1 MTQNEKRTY
10 WQQHLQDWSKSQLSQ
25 KAYCQSHNLSL
36 ATFGYWRKRL
46 AETAAPRKLIPLATS
61 TVTASVNIYLPG
73 GIYLEVPA
81 GAVADILPV
90 VYRSI
95 QANN

>member
-10 WQQHLQDWSKSQLSQ
+10 WQRHLKDWSKSQLSQ
-25 KAYCQSHNLSL
+25 KAYCQSQNLSL

-46 AETAAPRKLIPLATS
+46 ADATPTRKLIPVATS
-61 TVTASVNIYLPG
+61 TTRASVNIYLPG

-90 VYRSI
+90 VYRTI
-95 QANN
+95 QVGN